1 MNGPLDAA
9 GLERIPALPAA
20 LIELARAVCSPK
32 ADLNEVAQAVEADP
46 TVAAKVIR
54 FASAASSSGPVRM
67 RTVMQAVI
75 RLGPTRVIETLV
87 AETLM
92 PLLLAPCEA
101 YLLGGGEGWRHA
113 VAASILAD
121 MLANVATTPVP
132 RIASTAALLHDVG
145 KVVLSQRLEP
155 GVVQGIRDLAA
166 RDRLTHVDA
175 ERSVLGTDHA
185 QVGAA
190 IARHWGLPELA
201 AKAIER
207 HHDPDGDPDPV
218 LDTVHMANVMAK
230 LIAAGLGADELNL
243 KASRDAP
250 QRLGIDHEDVEAL
263 AARALDELPYAI
275 LMYVRLAD
283 AG

>member
-1 MNGPLDAA
+1 M
-9 GLERIPALPAA
+9 
-20 LIELARAVCSPK
+20 CSPK
-32 ADLNEVAQAVEADP
+32 VDLSEVARAVEADP
-46 TVAAKVIR
+46 ATAAKVIR
-54 FASAASSSGPVRM
+54 VASAASSAGRLRM
-67 RTVMQAVI
+67 QTVMQAVI
-75 RLGPTRVIETLV
+75 RLGPTRVMETLV

-92 PLLLAPCEA
+92 PLARAPCEA

-121 MLANVATTPVP
+121 MLANVAATPVT

-145 KVVLSQRLEP
+145 KVVLNPRLEQ
-155 GVVQGIRDLAA
+155 GVVQEIRDLAA
-166 RDRLTHVDA
+166 RERLTYVDA
-175 ERSVLGTDHA
+175 ERRVLGTDHA

-190 IARHWGLPELA
+190 LARHWGLPELA

-207 HHDPDGDPDPV
+207 HHDPDDDPDPV
-218 LDTVHMANVMAK
+218 LDTVHMANLMAK
-230 LIAAGLGADELNL
+230 LIGAGLGADELNL

-250 QRLGIDHEDVEAL
+250 QRLGVDHEDVEAL
-263 AARALDELPYAI
+263 AARALDELPYAV